1 MIDISNLSIEELV
14 ALQKQIK
21 TKLNSVTGIPLREDE
36 LERCI
41 RSFNRLC
48 DPDKTYLSM
57 SKEEDSTGLVYL
69 HIMQANYMIH
79 SDLFKS
85 KKDALVIAKKHLQLI
100 PVYLI
105 LDSLVAD
112 NISFI
117 KIEEHFFSM
126 SFIYDGVKF
135 ILRQDGIGRFISLS
149 GSIAFTD
156 DTNCVKMNVD
166 ALDMKV
172 SAKPA
177 AEIKVEL
184 SDNRIVDD
192 IELQH
197 EIEKMTERLKNKIE
211 ALTSF

>member
-1 MIDISNLSIEELV
+1 MIDISNLSFEELV

-21 TKLNSVTGIPLREDE
+21 TKLNSATGLQPKEDE

-41 RSFNRLC
+41 KSFNRLC
-48 DPDKTYLSM
+48 DPDKTNLYM
-57 SKEEDSTGLVYL
+57 FKEEKTAGLIYVHVEQDGQKIY
-69 HIMQANYMIH
+69 

-85 KKDALVIAKKHLQLI
+85 KKDALVIAKKHLSLV

-105 LDSLVAD
+105 LDSLVAE

-117 KIEEHFFSM
+117 KIGEYFFSM
-126 SFIYDGVKF
+126 SCSYEGVEF
-135 ILRQDGIGRFISLS
+135 VLRQDRIGSFISLS

-166 ALDMKV
+166 TLDMKV
-172 SAKPA
+172 SAEPV

-184 SDNRIVDD
+184 ADNRVVDD

-197 EIEKMTERLKNKIE
+197 EIEKMTKRLKNKLE

>member
-1 MIDISNLSIEELV
+1 MIDIDNLSYLELIE
-14 ALQKQIK
+14 LQKQIK
-21 TKLNSVTGIPLREDE
+21 TKLNSIFGSQPREDE

-41 RSFNRLC
+41 ESFNRLC
-48 DPDKTYLSM
+48 DPDKTNLYM
-57 SKEEDSTGLVYL
+57 FKEEKTAGLIYL
-69 HIMQANYMIH
+69 HVEQDGKKLY
-79 SDLFKS
+79 SDLFES
-85 KKDALVIAKKHLQLI
+85 KKDALVIAKKHLSLV

-105 LDSLVAD
+105 LDSLVAE

-117 KIEEHFFSM
+117 KIGEYFFSM
-126 SFIYDGVKF
+126 SFSYDGIEFV
-135 ILRQDGIGRFISLS
+135 LRQDYTGRFISLS

-166 ALDMKV
+166 TLDMKV
-172 SAKPA
+172 SAEPD

-184 SDNRIVDD
+184 ADNSVVDD

-197 EIEKMTERLKNKIE
+197 EIEKMTERLKNKLE

>member
-1 MIDISNLSIEELV
+1 MIDISNLSIEELIE
-14 ALQKQIK
+14 LQKQIK
-21 TKLNSVTGIPLREDE
+21 TKLNSIFGSQPREDE

-41 RSFNRLC
+41 KSFNRLC
-48 DPDKTYLSM
+48 DPDKTNLSM
-57 SKEEDSTGLVYL
+57 SKEEKTTGLVYL
-69 HIMQANYMIH
+69 NVEQDGRKIY

-85 KKDALVIAKKHLQLI
+85 KKDALVIAKRHLSLV

-126 SFIYDGVKF
+126 SFSYDGVKF
-135 ILRQDGIGRFISLS
+135 ILRQDCIGRFISLS

-166 ALDMKV
+166 TLDMKV
-172 SAKPA
+172 SAEPV

-184 SDNRIVDD
+184 ADNRVVDD

-197 EIEKMTERLKNKIE
+197 EIEKMTERLKNKLE

>member
-1 MIDISNLSIEELV
+1 MIDIDNLSYLELIE
-14 ALQKQIK
+14 LQKQIK
-21 TKLNSVTGIPLREDE
+21 TKLNSIFGLQPKEDE

-41 RSFNRLC
+41 KSFNRLC
-48 DPDKTYLSM
+48 DPDKTNLYM
-57 SKEEDSTGLVYL
+57 FKEEKTAGLIYVHVEQDGQKIY
-69 HIMQANYMIH
+69 

-85 KKDALVIAKKHLQLI
+85 KKDALVIAKKHLSLV

-105 LDSLVAD
+105 LDSLVAE

-117 KIEEHFFSM
+117 KIGEYFFSM
-126 SFIYDGVKF
+126 SCSYEGVEF
-135 ILRQDGIGRFISLS
+135 VLRQDRIGSFISLS

-166 ALDMKV
+166 TLDMKV
-172 SAKPA
+172 SAEPV

-184 SDNRIVDD
+184 ADNRVVDD

-197 EIEKMTERLKNKIE
+197 EIEKMTKRLKNKLE

>member
-21 TKLNSVTGIPLREDE
+21 TKLNSCYGSQPKEDG

-41 RSFNRLC
+41 NSFNRLC
-48 DPDKTYLSM
+48 HPDKTNLSM
-57 SKEEDSTGLVYL
+57 FKEEKTAGLIYL
-69 HIMQANYMIH
+69 HVEQDGKKLY

-85 KKDALVIAKKHLQLI
+85 KKDALVMAKKHLSLV

-105 LDSLVAD
+105 LDSLVAE

-126 SFIYDGVKF
+126 SFSYDDVEF
-135 ILRQDGIGRFISLS
+135 VLRQDGIGRFISLS

-166 ALDMKV
+166 RIYMKI
-172 SAKPA
+172 SSRPD
-177 AEIKVEL
+177 AEIEVEL
-184 SDNRIVDD
+184 SDNRIVEYV
-192 IELQH
+192 ELQN
-197 EIEKMTERLKNKIE
+197 EIETMAERLKNKLE

>member
-1 MIDISNLSIEELV
+1 MIDIDNLSYLELIE
-14 ALQKQIK
+14 LQKQIK
-21 TKLNSVTGIPLREDE
+21 TKLNSIFGSQPREDE

-41 RSFNRLC
+41 ESFNRLC
-48 DPDKTYLSM
+48 DPDKTNLYM
-57 SKEEDSTGLVYL
+57 FKEEKTAGLIYL
-69 HIMQANYMIH
+69 HVERDGEKLY

-85 KKDALVIAKKHLQLI
+85 KKDALVIAKKHLSLV

-105 LDSLVAD
+105 FDSLAAE

-117 KIEEHFFSM
+117 KIGEHFFSM
-126 SFIYDGVKF
+126 SFSYDGVEF
-135 ILRQDGIGRFISLS
+135 VLRQDGIGRFISLS

-166 ALDMKV
+166 TLDMKV
-172 SAKPA
+172 SAEPD

-184 SDNRIVDD
+184 ADNSVVDD

-197 EIEKMTERLKNKIE
+197 EIEKMTERLKNKLE

>member
-1 MIDISNLSIEELV
+1 MIDISNLSFEELV

-21 TKLNSVTGIPLREDE
+21 TKLNSVTGSQPKEDE

-41 RSFNRLC
+41 KSFNRLC
-48 DPDKTYLSM
+48 DPDKTNLYM
-57 SKEEDSTGLVYL
+57 FKEEKTAGLIYL
-69 HIMQANYMIH
+69 HVEQDGKKLY

-85 KKDALVIAKKHLQLI
+85 KKDALVMAKKHLSLV

-105 LDSLVAD
+105 LDSLVAE

-126 SFIYDGVKF
+126 SFSYDDVEF
-135 ILRQDGIGRFISLS
+135 VLRQDGIGRFISLS

-166 ALDMKV
+166 KLDMKV
-172 SAKPA
+172 SAKPV

-184 SDNRIVDD
+184 ADNRLVDD

-197 EIEKMTERLKNKIE
+197 EIETMTERLKNKIE

>member
-21 TKLNSVTGIPLREDE
+21 TKLNSCYGSQPKEDG

-41 RSFNRLC
+41 NSFNRLC
-48 DPDKTYLSM
+48 RPDKTNLSM
-57 SKEEDSTGLVYL
+57 FKEEKTAGLIYL
-69 HIMQANYMIH
+69 HVEQDGKKLY

-85 KKDALVIAKKHLQLI
+85 KKDALVMAKKHLSLV
-100 PVYLI
+100 PFYLI
-105 LDSLVAD
+105 LDSLVAE

-126 SFIYDGVKF
+126 SFSYDDVEF
-135 ILRQDGIGRFISLS
+135 VLRQDGIGRFISLS

-166 ALDMKV
+166 KLDMKV
-172 SAKPA
+172 SAKPV

-184 SDNRIVDD
+184 ADNRLVDD

-197 EIEKMTERLKNKIE
+197 EIETMTERLKNKIE